1 MTAETLTAREKTK
14 RRSRK
19 KTMNFEVIDN
29 LFQAVLLGVMS
40 AAALAAGLRRGSRK
54 CMILAFAYAC
64 FTMGTLYYLLYIV
77 IIGNNPKVFYVAEA
91 SWLASYLFFLSLQ
104 IMRCDG
110 MKVRLRPLP
119 LIPAAGVGVSI
130 VLCGIFGPSVIM
142 SVLFAL
148 TAGGVLYLS
157 IFRLA
162 GGGKNKYTD
171 AVMIASVVL
180 QVALYDISDFTHD
193 YTRFCPYFAVDIL
206 LTLTLS
212 ALLPVTLV
220 EERRV

>member
-1 MTAETLTAREKTK
+1 
-14 RRSRK
+14 
-19 KTMNFEVIDN
+19 
-29 LFQAVLLGVMS
+29 
-40 AAALAAGLRRGSRK
+40 
-54 CMILAFAYAC
+54 
-64 FTMGTLYYLLYIV
+64 
-77 IIGNNPKVFYVAEA
+77 
-91 SWLASYLFFLSLQ
+91 
-104 IMRCDG
+104 
-110 MKVRLRPLP
+110 MKVRLRLLP

-148 TAGGVLYLS
+148 TVGGVLYLS
-157 IFRLA
+157 IFRVA

-180 QVALYDISDFTHD
+180 QVALYDISYFTHD
-193 YTRFCPYFAVDIL
+193 YTRFCPYFAVDML

>member
-1 MTAETLTAREKTK
+1 
-14 RRSRK
+14 
-19 KTMNFEVIDN
+19 MNFEVIDN

-40 AAALAAGLRRGSRK
+40 AAALAVGLRRGSRK

-77 IIGNNPKVFYVAEA
+77 IIGNNPKVFYVAET

-162 GGGKNKYTD
+162 GGGKNK
-171 AVMIASVVL
+171 
-180 QVALYDISDFTHD
+180 
-193 YTRFCPYFAVDIL
+193 
-206 LTLTLS
+206 
-212 ALLPVTLV
+212 
-220 EERRV
+220 